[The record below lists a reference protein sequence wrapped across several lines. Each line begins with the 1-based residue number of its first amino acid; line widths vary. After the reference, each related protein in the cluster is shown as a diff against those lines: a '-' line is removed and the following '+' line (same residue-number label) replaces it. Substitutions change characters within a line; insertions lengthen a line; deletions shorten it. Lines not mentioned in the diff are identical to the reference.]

1 MEWSHFVINY
11 SAMLQEIGNCYPM
24 RTLNH
29 LCNVHAIVSSR
40 IDYCNSLFYGIR
52 KDVIYKLK
60 KLQNAAARLIT
71 KRRKRESVRDALI
84 KLHWLRVEERVVFK
98 LLVMSFKCFHKTAQ
112 ECLYELLTIRS
123 VDSFLFNLIY
133 LDSDF
138 GRRSF
143 SYAAPRY
150 WNALPIEIR
159 SANTLDSFKRSTKH
173 LLFNNFNEYKNKVF
187 IYL

>member
-1 MEWSHFVINY
+1 M
-11 SAMLQEIGNCYPM
+11 Q
-24 RTLNH
+24 
-29 LCNVHAIVSSR
+29 
-40 IDYCNSLFYGIR
+40 
-52 KDVIYKLK
+52 

-84 KLHWLRVEERVVFK
+84 KLHWLRVEERVIFK
-98 LLVMSFKCFHKTAQ
+98 LLVMSFKCFHKTAP

-159 SANTLDSFKRSTKH
+159 SANTLDSFKRSLKH